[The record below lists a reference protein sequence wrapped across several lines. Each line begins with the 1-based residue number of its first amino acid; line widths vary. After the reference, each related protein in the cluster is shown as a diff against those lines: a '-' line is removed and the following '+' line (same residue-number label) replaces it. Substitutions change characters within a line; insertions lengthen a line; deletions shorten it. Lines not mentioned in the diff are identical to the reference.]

1 MTMELLGYF
10 VLPAA
15 FALDF
20 ILGDP
25 RWGFH
30 PVRIMGK
37 AIETAEPRFRAL
49 PFNPVVSGALFAL
62 TLIGGVFVV
71 SLVFMQ
77 RLWAMSPVAGFVA
90 ETILVYFCISA
101 KDLKDSVRKI
111 YESLVEKRM
120 EKARGELSM
129 IVGRE
134 VDGLDEGAVARAC
147 VETTAE
153 NLVDGVVAPLFFA
166 ALGGAPLALAYKMIN
181 TLDSMVGYKND
192 KYILFGRA
200 SAKIDDAANWL
211 PARLSVPIISLAAQI
226 LAKKGEAA
234 LETAG
239 KDGRSHSSPNA
250 GYPEAA
256 FSGAFS
262 IRLGGPNRYH
272 GKLVDKP
279 YIGRFFG
286 PVGLSHVPKACDLMT
301 LSSLLTLVLF
311 WGAGV
316 MAGLLFP

>member
-1 MTMELLGYF
+1 MTNDLVGYF

-30 PVRIMGK
+30 PVRLMGK
-37 AIETAEPRFRAL
+37 AIEFAEPRFRAL
-49 PFNPVVSGALFAL
+49 PFGPLLSGTLFAL

-71 SLVFMQ
+71 SFIFMQ
-77 RLWAMSPVAGFVA
+77 RLWSMSPVAAFVA

-101 KDLKDSVRKI
+101 KDLKDSVREI
-111 YESLVEKRM
+111 HGSLVEKRM

-134 VDGLDEGAVARAC
+134 VDGLDEEAVARAC

-153 NLVDGVVAPLFFA
+153 NLVDGVIAPLFFA
-166 ALGGAPLALAYKMIN
+166 ALGGAPLALTYKMIN

-211 PARLSVPIISLAAQI
+211 PARLSVPLISIAAQI

-234 LETAG
+234 LDTAR
-239 KDGRSHSSPNA
+239 KEGRSHSSPNA
-250 GYPEAA
+250 GYSEAA
-256 FSGAFS
+256 FAGAFS
-262 IRLGGPNRYH
+262 VRLGGPNRYH
-272 GKLVDKP
+272 GKLVEKP
-279 YIGRFFG
+279 YIGRRFG
-286 PVGLSHVPKACDLMT
+286 PVKLSHVPKACDLMT
-301 LSSLLTLVLF
+301 LSSVLTLLSF
-311 WGAGV
+311 WGFVVISGI
-316 MAGLLFP
+316 LFP